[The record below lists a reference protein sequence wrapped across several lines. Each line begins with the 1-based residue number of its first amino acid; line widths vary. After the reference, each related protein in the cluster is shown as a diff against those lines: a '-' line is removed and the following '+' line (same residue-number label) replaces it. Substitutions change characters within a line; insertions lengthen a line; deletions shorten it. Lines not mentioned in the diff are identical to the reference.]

1 MFPSLLSS
9 GPRSGLT
16 AGGWLVW
23 VDGVGAWL
31 LMAQSEFMIGRAT
44 ADSPLLRM
52 RANAAGA
59 GVSGPDGEA
68 DFALT
73 GNLSRMHVSIR
84 RDDESFVLTPH
95 ANVSVDGRRVSRDVV
110 LADRSELTLNDSV
123 RLLFELTTPLSLSAR
138 LTVLSDHRPKLSIQ
152 GAVLMAGTC
161 LLGPGPENHI
171 RCPAWSGSVVLVQT
185 GSGLSVKSRLPL
197 RSDGRELNGLTPLR
211 DGQIVEGPELRFR
224 MEQVRSRQVDR
235 TGS

>member
-9 GPRSGLT
+9 SPRSGLA
-16 AGGWLVW
+16 AGRWLVW

-31 LMAQSEFMIGRAT
+31 LIAQNELTIGRAS

-52 RANAAGA
+52 RSNP
-59 GVSGPDGEA
+59 SGHSSSGQDDEA
-68 DFALT
+68 DLALT

-95 ANVSVDGRRVSRDVV
+95 ANVSVDGRRVSRDV
-110 LADRSELTLNDSV
+110 LLSDRSELMLNDSV

-161 LLGPGPENHI
+161 LLGPGVENHI
-171 RCPAWSGSVVLVQT
+171 RCPAWSGSVVLAQT

-197 RSDGRELNGLTPLR
+197 RSDGRELNGLTSLR